1 MKTAKNLQILDNINN
16 NISPATGI
24 ESLYYENIV
33 ASNGNVRQYRY
44 PLYNKILLNLESS
57 IPILN
62 SNDLP
67 DIFQKKYLSFVY
79 DISIY
84 NQEAGD
90 VSVKVLEI
98 NKYKLQN
105 EGAHLVDNIEVSNF
119 VSSNN
124 TLMENEILNIS
135 NNIND
140 LSTKVNSSFL
150 YNNGTTASLST
161 DNFNN
166 GFLFFGDTANGNKVT
181 SFKMSDLS
189 TYLNKSTVDLTS
201 YVKTDY
207 LTNNYYNK
215 DFIDS
220 SYKNLIELIGD
231 QTEINNKLNNK
242 LNYAATDITS
252 NSIDNNMKLYVYTNS
267 MSTNFVKITDLANS
281 GILNGLS
288 TNIFTDTN
296 KYYLTGSN
304 NSQNTTNEKV
314 LYKNSNIYMTTS
326 GLYHASDEIFK
337 TDIKDIDREF
347 VDKLFDTYNGLIHK
361 FVYKENNKDSVGFIA
376 QELLDYIPE
385 AVEKNKTYSVN
396 YDVALSKIVGAL
408 FKKVKEQEIEIENL
422 KKLILK
428 K

>member
-140 LSTKVNSSFL
+140 LPVPAKPEISYTCP
-150 YNNGTTASLST
+150 LS
-161 DNFNN
+161 
-166 GFLFFGDTANGNKVT
+166 
-181 SFKMSDLS
+181 
-189 TYLNKSTVDLTS
+189 
-201 YVKTDY
+201 
-207 LTNNYYNK
+207 
-215 DFIDS
+215 
-220 SYKNLIELIGD
+220 
-231 QTEINNKLNNK
+231 
-242 LNYAATDITS
+242 
-252 NSIDNNMKLYVYTNS
+252 
-267 MSTNFVKITDLANS
+267 
-281 GILNGLS
+281 
-288 TNIFTDTN
+288 
-296 KYYLTGSN
+296 
-304 NSQNTTNEKV
+304 
-314 LYKNSNIYMTTS
+314 
-326 GLYHASDEIFK
+326 
-337 TDIKDIDREF
+337 
-347 VDKLFDTYNGLIHK
+347 
-361 FVYKENNKDSVGFIA
+361 
-376 QELLDYIPE
+376 
-385 AVEKNKTYSVN
+385 
-396 YDVALSKIVGAL
+396 
-408 FKKVKEQEIEIENL
+408 
-422 KKLILK
+422 
-428 K
+428 